1 MMTTAPDAVAEAISC
16 LVHYRGDA
24 QAYDLSLRITVR
36 PSWFART
43 TRAALLGPFCDAY
56 NRKVKGGPTLD
67 PFAARLATADGSV
80 VGGGE
85 GVGAVVRA
93 VQELFVVGRD
103 YCFHRTWRDRDLAIC
118 GRSAELALRTPAGL
132 AVYASDR
139 YLEPPAAANAALL
152 PLGRRA
158 HELLEDPDASFVQ
171 VRAAAS
177 RWLNCGPTTEDALA
191 CVDGKGRTLLHAA
204 ATRGDARLCADLANL
219 HDGVLVRAL
228 DDNHETPIHAASLC
242 GRALVLG
249 VLCRFSTPEIIN
261 ERNRDLLS
269 PLQLCCGDDAAGSP
283 AAARVLVERG
293 ADVDAVCWDKT
304 PLMLACLNQHA
315 ELVEEL
321 ISLGADPMLR
331 DGERRMAVDHC
342 KHPAT
347 AEFLWGLMEGKF
359 LAQSAA
365 PAFVR
370 PEPAAPRAF
379 AWRRES
385 LADALE
391 ILGCAG
397 AFDAA
402 AARQAWR
409 RLVLEYHPDKRPH
422 DFDAWAPEKRREWT
436 GRFHAVQRA
445 YEAVEAHVA
454 ALEGR

>member
-204 ATRGDARLCADLANL
+204 ATR
-219 HDGVLVRAL
+219 
-228 DDNHETPIHAASLC
+228 AATRGSAPTS
-242 GRALVLG
+242 RT
-249 VLCRFSTPEIIN
+249 ST
-261 ERNRDLLS
+261 
-269 PLQLCCGDDAAGSP
+269 AA
-283 AAARVLVERG
+283 
-293 ADVDAVCWDKT
+293 
-304 PLMLACLNQHA
+304 
-315 ELVEEL
+315 
-321 ISLGADPMLR
+321 
-331 DGERRMAVDHC
+331 
-342 KHPAT
+342 
-347 AEFLWGLMEGKF
+347 F
-359 LAQSAA
+359 
-365 PAFVR
+365 
-370 PEPAAPRAF
+370 
-379 AWRRES
+379 
-385 LADALE
+385 
-391 ILGCAG
+391 
-397 AFDAA
+397 
-402 AARQAWR
+402 
-409 RLVLEYHPDKRPH
+409 
-422 DFDAWAPEKRREWT
+422 
-436 GRFHAVQRA
+436 
-445 YEAVEAHVA
+445 
-454 ALEGR
+454 

>member
-204 ATRGDARLCADLANL
+204 ATRGDARLCADLADL
-219 HDGVLVRAL
+219 HGGVLVRAL
-228 DDNHETPIHAASLC
+228 DENHETPIHAASLC

-283 AAARVLVERG
+283 AAARVLVAHG
-293 ADVDAVCWDKT
+293 ADVDA
-304 PLMLACLNQHA
+304 
-315 ELVEEL
+315 
-321 ISLGADPMLR
+321 
-331 DGERRMAVDHC
+331 
-342 KHPAT
+342 
-347 AEFLWGLMEGKF
+347 F
-359 LAQSAA
+359 
-365 PAFVR
+365 
-370 PEPAAPRAF
+370 
-379 AWRRES
+379 
-385 LADALE
+385 
-391 ILGCAG
+391 
-397 AFDAA
+397 
-402 AARQAWR
+402 
-409 RLVLEYHPDKRPH
+409 
-422 DFDAWAPEKRREWT
+422 
-436 GRFHAVQRA
+436 
-445 YEAVEAHVA
+445 
-454 ALEGR
+454 